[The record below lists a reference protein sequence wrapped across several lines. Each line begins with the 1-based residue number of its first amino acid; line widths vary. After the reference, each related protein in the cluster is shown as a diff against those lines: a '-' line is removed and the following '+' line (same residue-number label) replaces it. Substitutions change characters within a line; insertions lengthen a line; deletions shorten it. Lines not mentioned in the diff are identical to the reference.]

1 MKLVS
6 TSQIGGMGGLRWE
19 DQQKIQAKIDGGGGG
34 GATTRYLF
42 LCVFFKLFVLKVNI
56 KIDHALY

>member
-34 GATTRYLF
+34 GATTRYLS
-42 LCVFFKLFVLKVNI
+42 LCVFLIIHLESK
-56 KIDHALY
+56 H

>member
-6 TSQIGGMGGLRWE
+6 VSQIGGMGGLRWD

-34 GATTRYLF
+34 GGGGAAKGYTCTCIYMFFVFLNFDSFLF
-42 LCVFFKLFVLKVNI
+42 
-56 KIDHALY
+56 